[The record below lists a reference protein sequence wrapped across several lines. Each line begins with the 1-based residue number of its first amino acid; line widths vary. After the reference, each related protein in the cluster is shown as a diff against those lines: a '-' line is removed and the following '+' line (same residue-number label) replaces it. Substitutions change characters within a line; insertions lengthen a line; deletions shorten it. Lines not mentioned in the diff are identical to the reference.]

1 MNANELTSHPD
12 RQPALAANHLALG
25 LWLRGSIVGAALA
38 LAGVASL
45 FAQPRALPGL
55 TALTWI
61 VAGATF
67 GWLSWQRASARLDRV
82 ASEAPRDAAAPAA
95 VDPARAELTLTRQGA

>member
-1 MNANELTSHPD
+1 MNAKNLTSHPD
-12 RQPALAANHLALG
+12 RQPALAASHLALG

-38 LAGVASL
+38 LAGAASL
-45 FAQPRALPGL
+45 FAQPRALPVL

-61 VAGATF
+61 AAGTTF

-82 ASEAPRDAAAPAA
+82 ASEEPRDATVPATA
-95 VDPARAELTLTRQGA
+95 DPARADFTLTRQRA